1 MTTGTALSRSHNHHQ
16 QQHED
21 QTLTSSSTLSNSMSS
36 SNSHYSSHQNGTSN
50 PSPPSAGN
58 QPQISAPPLPPLQ
71 HSANSQS
78 GNSNQPVT
86 TASLSQLSSSAT
98 SSAGMVDDEMRHPL
112 ENVWV
117 LWFLQ
122 ASATPGKW
130 EDNLKIVHKF
140 STVEDF
146 WSLFNH
152 IKPASQLVKGCDYCL
167 FKDGI
172 IPKWEDEKNKQGGR
186 WVLPIPKTIKEEVDK
201 YWLET
206 LLCLIGEAFDD
217 DAGALVNGC
226 VVSVRPR
233 GDRVSIWVGSKE
245 EEHLVTQI
253 GKKIKERLKLKP
265 STMLNFQAHDDAI
278 TRCNSV
284 TKNMY
289 QV

>member
-1 MTTGTALSRSHNHHQ
+1 MTTGPATAIQN
-16 QQHED
+16 
-21 QTLTSSSTLSNSMSS
+21 SNQNNSS
-36 SNSHYSSHQNGTSN
+36 SNINSTTNASSRSVLQQQQQNHHFNSHLHRNHHPTPAAMPECNTSTSN
-50 PSPPSAGN
+50 FAS
-58 QPQISAPPLPPLQ
+58 
-71 HSANSQS
+71 
-78 GNSNQPVT
+78 NSNNPT
-86 TASLSQLSSSAT
+86 THHNGVISNT
-98 SSAGMVDDEMRHPL
+98 SSTNSNPGSSPGGVGDECGETRHPL

-122 ASATPGKW
+122 ASSTPGKW

-172 IPKWEDEKNKQGGR
+172 IPKWEDEKNKLGGR
-186 WVLPIPKTIKEEVDK
+186 WVLPIPKTVKEEVDK

-233 GDRVSIWVGSKE
+233 GDRVCIWVGNTHPE
-245 EEHLVTQI
+245 YVVTQI
-253 GKKIKERLKLKP
+253 GRKIKERLKLKP
-265 STMLNFQAHDDAI
+265 TTTLNFQAHDDAI
-278 TRCNSV
+278 TRNNS
-284 TKNMY
+284 TARNMY